1 MAAQEISDLQKRRAD
16 NIVWG
21 CAEDYSFIPDFK
33 AYDRDGKVDIYW
45 NVIFGAARRHYDYGK
60 LEKLFIML
68 DRYDDSA
75 VYEDI
80 FWNALEPV
88 LYEAEVLSRPVLKS
102 IRPEPAESELKFD
115 AGMST
120 DEIVATARE
129 FFSARY
135 GLSDSGKI
143 RRGFRLP
150 HLRRI

>member
-1 MAAQEISDLQKRRAD
+1 MVAQEISDLQKRRAD

-33 AYDRDGKVDIYW
+33 AYDRDGKVDIY
-45 NVIFGAARRHYDYGK
+45 
-60 LEKLFIML
+60 
-68 DRYDDSA
+68 
-75 VYEDI
+75 
-80 FWNALEPV
+80 WNALEPV